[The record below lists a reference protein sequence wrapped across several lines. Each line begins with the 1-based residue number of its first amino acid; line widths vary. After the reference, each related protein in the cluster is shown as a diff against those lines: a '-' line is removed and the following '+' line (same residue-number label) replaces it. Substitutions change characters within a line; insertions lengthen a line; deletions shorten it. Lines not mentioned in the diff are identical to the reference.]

1 VKIALLPLDERPV
14 NTRYPRMIA
23 AIAGVEV
30 ILPPENALPEQRKP
44 ASIEYLLTWLLI
56 EQQKADKFDTY
67 ILSLDMLIYGGLIAS
82 RLHGG
87 DSNHDR
93 IHTSHILSSI
103 EMARASNPQAKI
115 YGFNVITRI
124 PDADNAIE
132 EPEYWELYGRRIHR
146 YSALMHRAGL
156 GHDVA
161 EELEQ
166 LRAEISP
173 EHLHDFTLRRLRN
186 HQVNLRVLE
195 LAANNAFDL
204 LVISSDDTSEYGM
217 GSEEKAWL
225 QTWARRLELD
235 ASRLLMYPGA
245 DEVGCVLV
253 MRAAN
258 EGQPTP
264 TFYVHYAIDADKE
277 RIAPFEDSPVRM
289 TVERQ
294 IRALGGI
301 EVDTPATADFIVA
314 VNPPS
319 IIYEDY
325 DAEHPL
331 FAEEQI
337 QRAPFMQDFVR
348 QIAQWLAENKRV
360 IVCDVAYS
368 NGSDPALINPM
379 LATIDLRQL
388 AAYGAWNTAG
398 NTIGTAL
405 AHGLASAKAI
415 TPEQKE
421 AQQRF
426 LLHRFVE
433 DWGYQHIV
441 RQHVRNELI
450 KETGSSEITEANEA
464 TVIERIQ
471 RELQKLMPQL
481 GALSARWHITQVRL
495 PWHRLFEVDFELER
509 GDDAHL

>member
-1 VKIALLPLDERPV
+1 VKIALLPLDERSV
-14 NTRYPRMIA
+14 NTPYPRMIA

-30 ILPPENALPEQRKP
+30 VLPPENVLPEQRKS

-67 ILSLDMLIYGGLIAS
+67 ILSLDMLIYGGLVAS

-103 EMARASNPQAKI
+103 EMARASNPQSKI

-124 PDADNAIE
+124 PDADNAVE

-146 YSALMHRAGL
+146 YSSLMHRAGL

-166 LRAEISP
+166 LRAEIP
-173 EHLHDFTLRRLRN
+173 TKHLHDFTLRRLRN

-195 LAANNAFDL
+195 MAARDAFDL

-235 ASRLLMYPGA
+235 ATRLLMYPGA

-277 RIAPFEDSPVRM
+277 RIAPFEDSLVRV
-289 TVERQ
+289 TIERQ

-301 EVDTPATADFIVA
+301 QVNNPDTADFIVA

-319 IIYEDY
+319 IINENY

-331 FAEEQI
+331 FAAEQL

-348 QIAQWLAENKRV
+348 RIAQWLAENKRV
-360 IVCDVAYS
+360 IVCDVAYP
-368 NGSDPALINPM
+368 NGSDPALIDLM

-388 AAYGAWNTAG
+388 AAYSGWNTAG
-398 NTIGTAL
+398 NTVGTAL
-405 AHGLASAKAI
+405 AHGLASSKAE
-415 TPEQKE
+415 TPKQKE

-433 DWGYQHIV
+433 DWAYQHIV
-441 RQHVRNELI
+441 RQIIRDELI
-450 KETGSSEITEANEA
+450 KETGSSEVIPENEVKVTEQ
-464 TVIERIQ
+464 IQ
-471 RELQKLMPQL
+471 HELQKLMPQL
-481 GALSARWHITQVRL
+481 GALSEGWRITQVRL

-509 GDDAHL
+509 VDAAHP